1 MTGESKI
8 FVIKI
13 GGSILC
19 PDLVDS
25 FNFPFAIEF
34 RDKILHPY
42 ISRGYK
48 FIITVGGGQL
58 ARKFQNRLKEFSV
71 RENYQHR
78 VGIISTL
85 MNAVCFQSV
94 IPELAHQRV
103 IALDD
108 YLQIFK
114 FVNSKTFENSPV
126 LLSCGGYK
134 AESSTDMDAVLLAMR
149 MGVNRVISLKNID
162 GIYTADPRVNQNA
175 RMVEAIDWDE
185 YLNIINS
192 ANSHN
197 PGDSWAIDPI
207 AAREARDN
215 NVEFVVIGKD
225 LENLKKVLDGE
236 SFIGSTVK

>member
-1 MTGESKI
+1 MNGESKI
-8 FVIKI
+8 VVIKI

-25 FNFPFAIEF
+25 FNFPFTIEF

-58 ARKFQNRLKEFSV
+58 ARKFQHRLKEFSV

-78 VGIISTL
+78 VGIVATL

-94 IPELAHQRV
+94 IPELAHQRI

-114 FVNSKTFENSPV
+114 FVNNKTFENSPV
-126 LLSCGGYK
+126 LLSCGGHR

-149 MGVNRVISLKNID
+149 MGANGVISLKNID
-162 GIYTADPRVNQNA
+162 GIYTSDPKINENA
-175 RMVEAIDWDE
+175 RLVESMDWDD

-236 SFIGSTVK
+236 SFIGSIVK